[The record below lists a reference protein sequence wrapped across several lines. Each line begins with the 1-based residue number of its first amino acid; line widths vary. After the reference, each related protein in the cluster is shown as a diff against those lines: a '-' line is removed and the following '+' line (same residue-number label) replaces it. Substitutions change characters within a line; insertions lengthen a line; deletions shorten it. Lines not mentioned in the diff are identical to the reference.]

1 LPTAQYLTSECSG
14 ASATHSLGI
23 RFRRVSFERYKI
35 GASLSKAEGKD
46 SIFDIPSKFK
56 SLMVVEVVLE
66 ITCSGAAP
74 AWQELDWVFDCF
86 ELESGED

>member
-1 LPTAQYLTSECSG
+1 ML
-14 ASATHSLGI
+14 
-23 RFRRVSFERYKI
+23 
-35 GASLSKAEGKD
+35 
-46 SIFDIPSKFK
+46 
-56 SLMVVEVVLE
+56 VEVVLE